1 MKAKHAKMSSNGQVV
16 IPIKIREKTGAK
28 PGMRFLV
35 SIDGE
40 SIILKP
46 VQDNALI
53 DKASTSEIGAVG
65 KGIA

>member
-1 MKAKHAKMSSNGQVV
+1 MKTHKAKMSSNGQVV

-46 VQDNALI
+46 VRDATSM
-53 DKASTSEIGAVG
+53 APTSEISASADD
-65 KGIA
+65 GI